1 MVTPRMARWLCLQD
15 ISRSAKWHRR
25 AAVGFHCV
33 CVKCCRM
40 VDSVPR
46 WWLSLSWPIES
57 DHLSIPDQMIPP
69 LGQEHSHGKTQHIP
83 GKQVLVR
90 SIYLFYE
97 VISTTCFSHNFHAPN
112 RMHSSLGFQEVYSH
126 IGKLHY
132 CTAAVKNSIGA
143 LFISEI
149 PECKCEKSRNLHI
162 IYLGEH
168 DWNIYI
174 HARWLHI
181 DKLDRDITYVMCQ
194 KQKKIHIPH
203 QDLKKE

>member
-1 MVTPRMARWLCLQD
+1 MVSLTNDLALSVFSQTADPQSQYLQLVLEADRAECSKASDLFLIWLAN
-15 ISRSAKWHRR
+15 ISVAHWS
-25 AAVGFHCV
+25 
-33 CVKCCRM
+33 
-40 VDSVPR
+40 
-46 WWLSLSWPIES
+46 
-57 DHLSIPDQMIPP
+57 
-69 LGQEHSHGKTQHIP
+69 LGQEHSYGKTQHIP

-168 DWNIYI
+168 D
-174 HARWLHI
+174 
-181 DKLDRDITYVMCQ
+181 
-194 KQKKIHIPH
+194 
-203 QDLKKE
+203 